1 MQRHVEDYQTYEE
14 CPLCRLRAAARRA
27 RQHYAEV
34 QRQRRAFVAGKNAK
48 RPLGPVARACR
59 GFARYRFTRANVG
72 GICPCSA
79 PGDDCPR
86 IMEYECDCHFDPSDA
101 MEGQ

>member
-34 QRQRRAFVAGKNAK
+34 QRQLRQRLAEANSARR
-48 RPLGPVARACR
+48 
-59 GFARYRFTRANVG
+59 
-72 GICPCSA
+72 
-79 PGDDCPR
+79 
-86 IMEYECDCHFDPSDA
+86 
-101 MEGQ
+101 